1 MNFRRT
7 DGRSNDE
14 VRPLEILTDYTLY
27 PEGSVL
33 VSTGNT
39 KIICTAS
46 VEKKVPDWL
55 LGDKKSGNQGWV
67 TSEYRMLPSATGIRR
82 RRNNFNLDGRT
93 QEIQRLIGR
102 SLRAVVDLSL
112 LLGHTIWIDCDV
124 IQADGGTRTASIN
137 AAWIALKDTFDKLI
151 DNKKI
156 KENPLVGQIAA
167 VSVGIVNKEVILDLD
182 YSQDS
187 EADVDLNVVMTSD
200 SEFIEIQGTGERKS
214 FTQKEL
220 DQMIRIASVGI
231 DEILDRQMKEF
242 S

>member
-1 MNFRRT
+1 MN
-7 DGRSNDE
+7 E
-14 VRPLEILTDYTLY
+14 LRPISIDKNYVNTAFS
-27 PEGSVL
+27 SVL
-33 VSTGNT
+33 YSSGDT
-39 KIICTAS
+39 KVLVTTSIGDR
-46 VEKKVPDWL
+46 VPNWL
-55 LGDKKSGNQGWV
+55 IGKNQGWI
-67 TSEYRMLPSATGIRR
+67 TAEYSMLPGSSSQRVSRSAY
-82 RRNNFNLDGRT
+82 DKGRAK
-93 QEIQRLIGR
+93 EISRLIGR
-102 SLRAVVDLSL
+102 SLRTVVDLQKIE
-112 LLGHTIWIDCDV
+112 GIVVTVDCDV
-124 IQADGGTRTASIN
+124 IQADGGTRTAAIN
-137 AAWIALKDTFDKLI
+137 GAWIALKDAFDKLI

-220 DQMIRIASVGI
+220 DQMIRTASVGI

>member
-1 MNFRRT
+1 MN
-7 DGRSNDE
+7 E
-14 VRPLEILTDYTLY
+14 LRPISIEKNYVNTAFS
-27 PEGSVL
+27 SVL
-33 VSTGNT
+33 YSSGDT
-39 KIICTAS
+39 KVLVTTSIGDR
-46 VEKKVPDWL
+46 VPNWL
-55 LGDKKSGNQGWV
+55 IGKNQGWI
-67 TSEYRMLPSATGIRR
+67 TAEYSMLPGSSSQRVSRSAY
-82 RRNNFNLDGRT
+82 DKGRAK
-93 QEIQRLIGR
+93 EISRLIGR
-102 SLRAVVDLSL
+102 SLRTVVDLQKIE
-112 LLGHTIWIDCDV
+112 GIVVTVDCDV
-124 IQADGGTRTASIN
+124 IQADGGTRTAAIN
-137 AAWIALKDTFDKLI
+137 GAWIALKDTFDKLI

-220 DQMIRIASVGI
+220 DQMIRTASVGI

>member
-1 MNFRRT
+1 MN
-7 DGRSNDE
+7 E
-14 VRPLEILTDYTLY
+14 LRPISIDKNYVNTAFS
-27 PEGSVL
+27 SVL
-33 VSTGNT
+33 YSSGDT
-39 KIICTAS
+39 KVLVTTSIGDR
-46 VEKKVPDWL
+46 VPNWL
-55 LGDKKSGNQGWV
+55 IGKNQGWV
-67 TSEYRMLPSATGIRR
+67 TAEYSMLPGSSSQRVSRSAY
-82 RRNNFNLDGRT
+82 DKGRAK
-93 QEIQRLIGR
+93 EISRLIGR
-102 SLRAVVDLSL
+102 SLRTVVDLQKIE
-112 LLGHTIWIDCDV
+112 GIVVTVDCDV
-124 IQADGGTRTASIN
+124 IQADGGTRTAAIN
-137 AAWIALKDTFDKLI
+137 GAWIALKDTFDKLI

-220 DQMIRIASVGI
+220 DQMIRAASVGI

>member
-1 MNFRRT
+1 MN
-7 DGRSNDE
+7 E
-14 VRPLEILTDYTLY
+14 LRPISIEKNYVNTAFS
-27 PEGSVL
+27 SVL
-33 VSTGNT
+33 YSSGDTKVLVTTSIGDRVS
-39 KIICTAS
+39 
-46 VEKKVPDWL
+46 
-55 LGDKKSGNQGWV
+55 
-67 TSEYRMLPSATGIRR
+67 MLPGSSSQRVSRSAY
-82 RRNNFNLDGRT
+82 DKGRAK
-93 QEIQRLIGR
+93 EISRLIGR
-102 SLRAVVDLSL
+102 SLRTVVDLQKIEGIVL
-112 LLGHTIWIDCDV
+112 TVDCDV
-124 IQADGGTRTASIN
+124 IQADGGTRTAAIN
-137 AAWIALKDTFDKLI
+137 GAWIALKDAFDKLI

-156 KENPLVGQIAA
+156 KENPLLGQIAA

-220 DQMIRIASVGI
+220 DQMIRTASVGI

>member
-1 MNFRRT
+1 MN
-7 DGRSNDE
+7 E
-14 VRPLEILTDYTLY
+14 LRPISIDKNYVNTAFS
-27 PEGSVL
+27 SVL
-33 VSTGNT
+33 YSSGDT
-39 KIICTAS
+39 KVLVTTSIGDR
-46 VEKKVPDWL
+46 VPNWL
-55 LGDKKSGNQGWV
+55 IGKDQGWV
-67 TSEYRMLPSATGIRR
+67 TAEYSMLPGSSSQRVSRSAY
-82 RRNNFNLDGRT
+82 DKGRAK
-93 QEIQRLIGR
+93 EISRLIGR
-102 SLRAVVDLSL
+102 SLRTVVDLQKIE
-112 LLGHTIWIDCDV
+112 GIVVTVDCDV
-124 IQADGGTRTASIN
+124 IQADGGTRTAAIN
-137 AAWIALKDTFDKLI
+137 GAWIALKDTFDKLI

-220 DQMIRIASVGI
+220 DQMIRAASVGI

>member
-1 MNFRRT
+1 MN
-7 DGRSNDE
+7 E
-14 VRPLEILTDYTLY
+14 LRPISIDKNYVNTAFS
-27 PEGSVL
+27 SVL
-33 VSTGNT
+33 YSSGDT
-39 KIICTAS
+39 KVLVTTSIGDR
-46 VEKKVPDWL
+46 VPNWL
-55 LGDKKSGNQGWV
+55 IGKNQGWV
-67 TSEYRMLPSATGIRR
+67 TAEYSMLPGSSSQRVSRSAY
-82 RRNNFNLDGRT
+82 DKGRAK
-93 QEIQRLIGR
+93 EISRLIGR
-102 SLRAVVDLSL
+102 SLRTVVDLQKIE
-112 LLGHTIWIDCDV
+112 GIVVTVDCDV
-124 IQADGGTRTASIN
+124 IQADGGTRTAAIN
-137 AAWIALKDTFDKLI
+137 GAWIALKDTFDKLI

-220 DQMIRIASVGI
+220 DQMIRTASVGI

>member
-1 MNFRRT
+1 MN
-7 DGRSNDE
+7 E
-14 VRPLEILTDYTLY
+14 LRPISIDKNYVNTAFS
-27 PEGSVL
+27 SVL
-33 VSTGNT
+33 YSSGDT
-39 KIICTAS
+39 KVLVTTSIGDR
-46 VEKKVPDWL
+46 VPNWL
-55 LGDKKSGNQGWV
+55 IGKNQGWV
-67 TSEYRMLPSATGIRR
+67 TAEYSMLPGSSSQRVSRSAY
-82 RRNNFNLDGRT
+82 DKGRAK
-93 QEIQRLIGR
+93 EISRLIGR
-102 SLRAVVDLSL
+102 SLRTVVDLQKIE
-112 LLGHTIWIDCDV
+112 GIVVTVDCDV
-124 IQADGGTRTASIN
+124 IQADGGTRTAAIN
-137 AAWIALKDTFDKLI
+137 GAWIALKDAFDKLI

-156 KENPLVGQIAA
+156 KENPLLGQIAA

-220 DQMIRIASVGI
+220 DQMIRTASVGI

>member
-1 MNFRRT
+1 MN
-7 DGRSNDE
+7 E
-14 VRPLEILTDYTLY
+14 LRPISIEKNYVNTAFS
-27 PEGSVL
+27 SVL
-33 VSTGNT
+33 YSSGDT
-39 KIICTAS
+39 KVLVTTSIGDR
-46 VEKKVPDWL
+46 VPNWL
-55 LGDKKSGNQGWV
+55 IGKNQGWV
-67 TSEYRMLPSATGIRR
+67 TAEYSMLPGSSSQRVSRSAY
-82 RRNNFNLDGRT
+82 DKGRAK
-93 QEIQRLIGR
+93 EISRLIGR
-102 SLRAVVDLSL
+102 SLRTVVDLQKIE
-112 LLGHTIWIDCDV
+112 GIVVTVDCDV
-124 IQADGGTRTASIN
+124 IQADGGTRTAAIN
-137 AAWIALKDTFDKLI
+137 GAWIALKDTFDKLI

-220 DQMIRIASVGI
+220 DQMIRTASVGI

>member
-1 MNFRRT
+1 MN
-7 DGRSNDE
+7 E
-14 VRPLEILTDYTLY
+14 LRPISIDKNYVNTAFS
-27 PEGSVL
+27 SVL
-33 VSTGNT
+33 YSSGDT
-39 KIICTAS
+39 KVLVTTSIGDR
-46 VEKKVPDWL
+46 VPNWL
-55 LGDKKSGNQGWV
+55 IGKDQGWV
-67 TSEYRMLPSATGIRR
+67 TAEYSMLPGSSSQRVSRSAY
-82 RRNNFNLDGRT
+82 DKGRAK
-93 QEIQRLIGR
+93 EISRLIGR
-102 SLRAVVDLSL
+102 SLRTVVDLQKIE
-112 LLGHTIWIDCDV
+112 GIVVTVDCDV
-124 IQADGGTRTASIN
+124 IQADGGTRTAAIN
-137 AAWIALKDTFDKLI
+137 GAWIALKDTFDKLI

>member
-1 MNFRRT
+1 MN
-7 DGRSNDE
+7 E
-14 VRPLEILTDYTLY
+14 LRPISIEKNYVNTAFS
-27 PEGSVL
+27 SVL
-33 VSTGNT
+33 YSSGDT
-39 KIICTAS
+39 KVLVTTSIGDR
-46 VEKKVPDWL
+46 VPNWL
-55 LGDKKSGNQGWV
+55 IGKNQGWV
-67 TSEYRMLPSATGIRR
+67 TAEYSMLPGSSSQRVSRSAY
-82 RRNNFNLDGRT
+82 DKGRAK
-93 QEIQRLIGR
+93 EISRLIGR
-102 SLRAVVDLSL
+102 SLRTVVDLQKIEGIVL
-112 LLGHTIWIDCDV
+112 TVDCDV
-124 IQADGGTRTASIN
+124 IQADGGTRTAAIN
-137 AAWIALKDTFDKLI
+137 GAWIALKDAFDKLI

-156 KENPLVGQIAA
+156 KENPLLGQIAA

-220 DQMIRIASVGI
+220 DQMIRTASVGI

>member
-1 MNFRRT
+1 MN
-7 DGRSNDE
+7 E
-14 VRPLEILTDYTLY
+14 LRPISIDKNYVNTAFS
-27 PEGSVL
+27 SVL
-33 VSTGNT
+33 YSSGDT
-39 KIICTAS
+39 KVLVTTSIGDR
-46 VEKKVPDWL
+46 VPNWL
-55 LGDKKSGNQGWV
+55 IGKNQGWV
-67 TSEYRMLPSATGIRR
+67 TAEYSMLPGSSSQRVSRSAY
-82 RRNNFNLDGRT
+82 DKGRAK
-93 QEIQRLIGR
+93 EISRLIGR
-102 SLRAVVDLSL
+102 SLRTVVDLQKIE
-112 LLGHTIWIDCDV
+112 GIVVTVDCDV
-124 IQADGGTRTASIN
+124 IQADGGTRTAAIN
-137 AAWIALKDTFDKLI
+137 GAWIALKDAFDKLI

-156 KENPLVGQIAA
+156 KENPLLGQIAA

>member
-1 MNFRRT
+1 MN
-7 DGRSNDE
+7 E
-14 VRPLEILTDYTLY
+14 LRPISIDKNYVNTAFS
-27 PEGSVL
+27 SVL
-33 VSTGNT
+33 YSSGDT
-39 KIICTAS
+39 KVLVTTSIGDR
-46 VEKKVPDWL
+46 VPNWL
-55 LGDKKSGNQGWV
+55 IGKNQGWV
-67 TSEYRMLPSATGIRR
+67 TAEYSMLPGSSSQRVSRSAY
-82 RRNNFNLDGRT
+82 DKGRAK
-93 QEIQRLIGR
+93 EISRLIGR
-102 SLRAVVDLSL
+102 SLRTVVDLQKIE
-112 LLGHTIWIDCDV
+112 GIVVTVDCDV
-124 IQADGGTRTASIN
+124 IQADGGTRTAAIN
-137 AAWIALKDTFDKLI
+137 GAWIALKDTFDKLI

-231 DEILDRQMKEF
+231 DDILDRQMKEF

>member
-1 MNFRRT
+1 MN
-7 DGRSNDE
+7 E
-14 VRPLEILTDYTLY
+14 LRPISIEKNYVNTAFSSALY
-27 PEGSVL
+27 SSGDTKVL
-33 VSTGNT
+33 VTTSIGDR
-39 KIICTAS
+39 
-46 VEKKVPDWL
+46 VPNWL
-55 LGDKKSGNQGWV
+55 IGKNQGWV
-67 TSEYRMLPSATGIRR
+67 TAEYSMLPGSSSQRVSRSAY
-82 RRNNFNLDGRT
+82 DKGRAK
-93 QEIQRLIGR
+93 EISRLIGR
-102 SLRAVVDLSL
+102 SLRTVVDLQKIE
-112 LLGHTIWIDCDV
+112 GIVVTVDCDV
-124 IQADGGTRTASIN
+124 IQADGGTRTAAIN
-137 AAWIALKDTFDKLI
+137 GAWIALKDTFDKLI

>member
-1 MNFRRT
+1 MN
-7 DGRSNDE
+7 E
-14 VRPLEILTDYTLY
+14 LRPISIEKNYVNTAFS
-27 PEGSVL
+27 SVL
-33 VSTGNT
+33 YSSGDT
-39 KIICTAS
+39 KVLVTTSIGDR
-46 VEKKVPDWL
+46 VPNWL
-55 LGDKKSGNQGWV
+55 IGKNQGWV
-67 TSEYRMLPSATGIRR
+67 TAEYSMLPGSSSQRVSRSAY
-82 RRNNFNLDGRT
+82 DKGRAK
-93 QEIQRLIGR
+93 EISRLIGR
-102 SLRAVVDLSL
+102 SLRTVVDLQKIE
-112 LLGHTIWIDCDV
+112 GIVVTVDCDV
-124 IQADGGTRTASIN
+124 IQADGGTRTAAIN
-137 AAWIALKDTFDKLI
+137 GAWIALKDAFDKLI

-220 DQMIRIASVGI
+220 DQMIRAASVGI

>member
-1 MNFRRT
+1 MN
-7 DGRSNDE
+7 E
-14 VRPLEILTDYTLY
+14 LRPISIEKNYVNTAFS
-27 PEGSVL
+27 SVL
-33 VSTGNT
+33 YSSGDT
-39 KIICTAS
+39 KVLVTTSIGDR
-46 VEKKVPDWL
+46 VPNWL
-55 LGDKKSGNQGWV
+55 IGKDQGWV
-67 TSEYRMLPSATGIRR
+67 TAEYSMLPGSSSQRVSRSAY
-82 RRNNFNLDGRT
+82 DKGRAK
-93 QEIQRLIGR
+93 EISRLIGR
-102 SLRAVVDLSL
+102 SLRTVVDLQKIE
-112 LLGHTIWIDCDV
+112 GIVVTVDCDV
-124 IQADGGTRTASIN
+124 IQADGGTRTAAIN
-137 AAWIALKDTFDKLI
+137 GAWIALKDTFDKLI

-220 DQMIRIASVGI
+220 DQMIRAASVGI

>member
-1 MNFRRT
+1 MN
-7 DGRSNDE
+7 E
-14 VRPLEILTDYTLY
+14 LRPISIDKNYVNTAFS
-27 PEGSVL
+27 SVL
-33 VSTGNT
+33 YSSGDT
-39 KIICTAS
+39 KVLVTTSIGDR
-46 VEKKVPDWL
+46 VPNWL
-55 LGDKKSGNQGWV
+55 IGKNQGWI
-67 TSEYRMLPSATGIRR
+67 TAEYSMLPGSSSQRVSRTAY
-82 RRNNFNLDGRT
+82 DKGRAK
-93 QEIQRLIGR
+93 EISRLIGR
-102 SLRAVVDLSL
+102 SLRTVVDLQKIE
-112 LLGHTIWIDCDV
+112 GIVVTVDCDV
-124 IQADGGTRTASIN
+124 IQADGGTRTAAIN
-137 AAWIALKDTFDKLI
+137 GAWIALKDTFDKLI

>member
-1 MNFRRT
+1 M
-7 DGRSNDE
+7 
-14 VRPLEILTDYTLY
+14 
-27 PEGSVL
+27 
-33 VSTGNT
+33 
-39 KIICTAS
+39 
-46 VEKKVPDWL
+46 
-55 LGDKKSGNQGWV
+55 
-67 TSEYRMLPSATGIRR
+67 
-82 RRNNFNLDGRT
+82 
-93 QEIQRLIGR
+93 
-102 SLRAVVDLSL
+102 
-112 LLGHTIWIDCDV
+112 
-124 IQADGGTRTASIN
+124 IQADGGTRTAAIN
-137 AAWIALKDTFDKLI
+137 GAWIALKDTFDKLI

-220 DQMIRIASVGI
+220 DQMIRAASVGI